1 MLIFRIYIIGF
12 TEKFNFFLCLKNMSE
27 NIFCTFQG
35 FLPFKVPRR
44 PVPGPGRTTGG
55 RPAAK
60 TEVNPFLKLWLCPEQ
75 RKLPSRI
82 AVLS

>member
-35 FLPFKVPRR
+35 FLRFMVPGR
-44 PVPGPGRTTGG
+44 PVHGPGRTTGW
-55 RPAAK
+55 PAAK